1 MKPRDLWGGDFATPG
16 GVTKVMKNIVIIAF
30 AVALAACIACG
41 KSRSKTEDLQA
52 LASETGA
59 EQQRELP
66 DGAIAFDYTGHLY
79 FDVVVRD
86 SIPARMIFD
95 TGNTN
100 ILIDNKFFKKHFA
113 PSPTLQ
119 RSLIQ
124 GAGNSLEA
132 VYRDT
137 AEWIYSVGEEQQ
149 TEQGAIVMD
158 LQKILGS
165 GVDGMFG
172 MEFMRGRR
180 VEFNFADE
188 YMRLL
193 QPDEPL
199 ADGYVCIK
207 CKWLDAR
214 ESRILLPV
222 SVQISDGTAIEG
234 NFLVDMGAR
243 DGLVLNSSLA
253 AKLNLR
259 SVIAD
264 AKKKVLDAGGVG
276 GSRTDYLFRAK
287 EVSVGGFEIADVN
300 AIYSGNTMGAM
311 ADDSYDG
318 LIGNAL
324 LERFDVVFDFA
335 KGEIWLRPNKNFS
348 AEKRYDSGVTL
359 TPQEDCWVVNGLV
372 EGGNG
377 DKAGLRRGDVVMT
390 INGLTPKQIDGR
402 LLKRMNESAEGWRLS
417 VKRGESDVEI
427 EFEKEQ

>member
-1 MKPRDLWGGDFATPG
+1 
-16 GVTKVMKNIVIIAF
+16 MKNIVIIAF

-214 ESRILLPV
+214 ESRMLLPV

-287 EVSVGGFEIADVN
+287 GVSVGGFEIADVN

>member
-1 MKPRDLWGGDFATPG
+1 
-16 GVTKVMKNIVIIAF
+16 MKNIVIIAF

-137 AEWIYSVGEEQQ
+137 AEWIYRVGEEQQ

-287 EVSVGGFEIADVN
+287 GVSVGGFEIADVN

>member
-1 MKPRDLWGGDFATPG
+1 
-16 GVTKVMKNIVIIAF
+16 MKNIVIIAF

-287 EVSVGGFEIADVN
+287 GVSVGGFEIADMN

>member
-1 MKPRDLWGGDFATPG
+1 
-16 GVTKVMKNIVIIAF
+16 MKNIVIIAF

-287 EVSVGGFEIADVN
+287 GVSVGGFEIADVN

-335 KGEIWLRPNKNFS
+335 KGVIWLRPNKNFS

-359 TPQEDCWVVNGLV
+359 TPQEVCWVVNGLV

>member
-1 MKPRDLWGGDFATPG
+1 
-16 GVTKVMKNIVIIAF
+16 MKNIVIIAF

-287 EVSVGGFEIADVN
+287 GVSVGGFEIADVN

-377 DKAGLRRGDVVMT
+377 DKAGLRRGDVVLT

-417 VKRGESDVEI
+417 VKRGESDVKI

>member
-1 MKPRDLWGGDFATPG
+1 
-16 GVTKVMKNIVIIAF
+16 MKNIVIIAF

-287 EVSVGGFEIADVN
+287 GVSVGGFEIANVN

-377 DKAGLRRGDVVMT
+377 DKAGLRRGDVVLT